1 MGKSVSILISGF
13 LDTGNEEYFE
23 QLLEQFSPL
32 LKAYARKLY
41 YLDYEDSL
49 QELSI
54 SLFEAIR
61 KMKTADNEYACISY
75 IKKSIIHK
83 FTKLYHLSVEA
94 QQRQMDCIS
103 LDCNSNIIL
112 SPEYETESCISHT
125 DLTNILKTK
134 TPAERNIIFLIMQ
147 GYSDEE
153 IGRKLGCTRQYI
165 NRKKKTI
172 LPTNDSR

>member
-1 MGKSVSILISGF
+1 MGDSVSLLIQKF

-23 QLLEQFSPL
+23 QLLEQFLPL

-41 YLDYEDSL
+41 YLDYEDSF

-61 KMKTADNEYACISY
+61 SLKTVDNEYACISY

-94 QQRQMDCIS
+94 QQRQADCVS
-103 LDCNSNIIL
+103 LDCNSNIVL
-112 SPEYETESCISHT
+112 SHEQETEDCVTRT
-125 DLTNILKTK
+125 DLINRLKEI
-134 TPAERNIIFLIMQ
+134 TPIEKNIIILIME

-153 IGRKLGCTRQYI
+153 IGKKLGYTRQYI
-165 NRKKKTI
+165 NRKKKKI
-172 LPTNDSR
+172 L

>member
-1 MGKSVSILISGF
+1 MEKSVSILISDF
-13 LDTGNEEYFE
+13 LNTGNEEYFE

-54 SLFEAIR
+54 SLFEAIT
-61 KMKTADNEYACISY
+61 KMKTTDNEYACISY

-83 FTKLYHLSVEA
+83 FTKLYHLSVEV
-94 QQRQMDCIS
+94 QHKQVDCIS
-103 LDCNSNIIL
+103 LDYNSNML
-112 SPEYETESCISHT
+112 LPQEYEAENCISYT
-125 DLTNILKTK
+125 DLTNFLRTK
-134 TPAERNIIFLIMQ
+134 TPAERNIIFLITQ

-165 NRKKKTI
+165 NRKKKAI
-172 LPTNDSR
+172 LQTDESQ